1 MPVLSEPLLTGHTEN
16 KEAEQTAPLSLSLL
30 SSTSLGP
37 GDVSLSVKALELMEQ
52 RQVRR
57 VPELAKRMHCHSAKK
72 KKEKNPTQTP
82 HLFHIDPP
90 CFSKETIVL

>member
-72 KKEKNPTQTP
+72 KKKKKIQHKRLTSFTSTR
-82 HLFHIDPP
+82 HALA
-90 CFSKETIVL
+90 KRL